1 MGKLIGFELH
11 KLFRKKS
18 FYVCSGIVVLYV
30 ILTLL
35 SMPDHFSGSFMFA
48 ILIGHGPVDSLIIIL
63 VSILICEDYK
73 TGTLKTVVGRGY
85 SRTAVYVSEFFTAC
99 CADVLLFAIC
109 WISTAACSLIL
120 HNEKLA
126 LDSEILSTM
135 GAQLLLFIVIA
146 SVAFVASIL
155 SRKTSIGIVTGIVGI
170 TMVMLVLSL
179 VDYWMKDAAI
189 GLVDYW
195 VPSLLAAV
203 STGVYEQDAV
213 HQALLYGSIYTVAL
227 FCFGFAWF
235 RKKDI

>member
-18 FYVCSGIVVLYV
+18 FYVCGGIVILYV

-35 SMPDHFSGSFMFA
+35 IMREFLTGSTFFA
-48 ILIGHGPVDSLIIIL
+48 TVLSNGPMDTLIVIL
-63 VSILICEDYK
+63 VSILICGDCK

-85 SRTAVYVSEFFTAC
+85 SRTAVYVAEFFTAC
-99 CADVLLFAIC
+99 FACFLLCAIC
-109 WISTAACSLIL
+109 WITAAIAGAIL
-120 HNEKLA
+120 LDDKLA
-126 LDSEILSTM
+126 LDSQLLSTI
-135 GAQLLLFIVIA
+135 GTQLLLMIVMA

-170 TMVMLVLSL
+170 TMVSLALGL

-195 VPSLLAAV
+195 VPSLIAKV
-203 STGVYEQDAV
+203 STGNYDQQAV
-213 HQALLYGSIYTVAL
+213 HQALLYGSIYTVVLFGSGLAL
-227 FCFGFAWF
+227 F